1 MNLRVGWTSEGLG
14 SIKHGSNMGVVK
26 NGITG
31 LEVVVSVVNNR
42 LELILLDELGVPS

>member
-1 MNLRVGWTSEGLG
+1 
-14 SIKHGSNMGVVK
+14 MGVVK